1 MISESVYLHDGTKDR
16 IMNPTVVKIHRL
28 FVRDIVTRN
37 GHIAQTWSQIHHKQP
52 KCREKVFEQVK
63 TVSTHAAR

>member
-1 MISESVYLHDGTKDR
+1 MS
-16 IMNPTVVKIHRL
+16 PTVVKVYRR
-28 FVRDIVTRN
+28 FVRDILTRDS
-37 GHIAQTWSQIHHKQP
+37 HIAQTWSQIHHKQP

>member
-1 MISESVYLHDGTKDR
+1 
-16 IMNPTVVKIHRL
+16 MNPTVVKIHRL